1 MAAVLWISNIGWSY
15 KNSIFLEVKLCIGLE
30 ISIYPLDILEKKWY
44 ESDNIHGV
52 YWQKSTKG
60 VRN

>member
-30 ISIYPLDILEKKWY
+30 ISVYPLDTLKKY
-44 ESDNIHGV
+44 YMNPIISMEYIDKRV
-52 YWQKSTKG
+52 
-60 VRN
+60 